1 MLQKSQ
7 KCRIPLPYFM
17 VDCTL
22 VTVPYQLN
30 ALLRFRIFGWAVDS
44 KRSPET
50 ENVILGAT
58 LELQRLQREE
68 LMEQQILRQQ
78 VRNIFNI
85 PCPVKYHTS
94 ALCSPALPGGD
105 FYFKIEIT

>member
-1 MLQKSQ
+1 
-7 KCRIPLPYFM
+7 M
-17 VDCTL
+17 VDCAL

-30 ALLRFRIFGWAVDS
+30 VILGFRIFGWAVDS

-68 LMEQQILRQQ
+68 AMEQQILRQQ

-85 PCPVKYHTS
+85 QYTVKYR
-94 ALCSPALPGGD
+94 
-105 FYFKIEIT
+105 Y